1 MLQIKNLT
9 IKIEKNFILRDLSM
23 EIKPGEILGIA
34 GESGSGKTVLAKY
47 ILGLLGYPFEIIS
60 EKMLFESVD
69 YSSVK
74 SKEKLRGRMVSMI
87 FQNPTTSLN
96 PVLTI
101 GDQLI
106 ETIKLYNRGIDYKS
120 KAVELLKAVEIDNP
134 EHRLNSYPHNLSGGM
149 NQRVMIAMALAS
161 NPKLLIADEPTTA
174 LDVTIQNEIIK
185 LLLKLN
191 RDQKLS
197 IIFISHDLKLLQS
210 IADRIVILYAGE
222 ILEDLSGDDLYKNI
236 IKHPYTYLLKKS
248 VPNIKEDVDFLK
260 VVEGYIPKNTDCF
273 DNSCIFHTRCP
284 YVKELCQIK
293 KPDFQNNVRCHFPL
307 CQS

>member
-1 MLQIKNLT
+1 MLKIENLT
-9 IKIEKNFILRDLSM
+9 IKIEKDFILRDLSI
-23 EIKPGEILGIA
+23 EVKSGEILGIA

-60 EKMLFESVD
+60 EKMLFENVD
-69 YSSVK
+69 YSSIK
-74 SKEKLRGRMVSMI
+74 YKEKLRGRTISMI
-87 FQNPTTSLN
+87 FQNPTSSLN

-106 ETIKLYNRGIDYKS
+106 ETIKLYNRGIDYKN

-134 EHRLNSYPHNLSGGM
+134 EQRLNSYPHNLSGGM

-191 RDQKLS
+191 REQKLS

-222 ILEDLSGDDLYKNI
+222 ILEELSGDNLFKNI

-248 VPNIKEDVDFLK
+248 VPNIKEDVDFLNA
-260 VVEGYIPKNTDCF
+260 VEGYIPKNTNFF

-284 YVKELCQIK
+284 YVNELCRIK
-293 KPDFQNNVRCHFPL
+293 KPDFINNVRCHFPL
-307 CQS
+307 CQN